1 MEEMEK
7 PYLIQRMKARNQSK
21 ADELPGIDSI
31 FSMDYMGSSEF
42 EWGALPESLKRV
54 CKNIKAYEIVVINDV
69 KDYRGFPLCLVC
81 TKERAAVYEAI
92 LREWA
97 KAANEYKF
105 GLKETISF
113 TNAISGKSFDG
124 KPIKDSYNKI
134 DAWWDILNDVFFTF
148 GVMSEV
154 LLQAL
159 RNVQAKKKAAGDKG
173 WYTEDN

>member
-7 PYLIQRMKARNQSK
+7 PYLIQRMKVRNQTK
-21 ADELPGIDSI
+21 NDELPGIDSI

-42 EWGALPESLKRV
+42 EWDALPESLKRV

-105 GLKETISF
+105 GLKETISLRMPSLASRL
-113 TNAISGKSFDG
+113 TASQSRTATTKSMLG
-124 KPIKDSYNKI
+124 G
-134 DAWWDILNDVFFTF
+134 TF
-148 GVMSEV
+148 
-154 LLQAL
+154 
-159 RNVQAKKKAAGDKG
+159 
-173 WYTEDN
+173 